1 MNITQIIAIAATVAT
16 LTVGNVQAQEVPLI
30 QIDTTNV
37 NFANAA
43 SVDQLKSRIEHAA
56 RRVCGVGYERDL
68 PSQMKARACYST
80 TVADAGSKIEQRVA
94 NSETKPTSNTLAINT
109 K

>member
-16 LTVGNVQAQEVPLI
+16 LTVGNVQAQEVPNI
-30 QIDTTNV
+30 QIDTTGV

-43 SVDQLKSRIEHAA
+43 SVDQLKSRVEHAA
-56 RRVCGVGYERDL
+56 KQVCGVGRDREL
-68 PSQMKARACYST
+68 NLQMKARSCYAT
-80 TVADAGSKIEQRVA
+80 TVADAGSKIDQLVVS
-94 NSETKPTSNTLAINT
+94 SETKPGNTLAINT